1 MVNTVQDGIMAIE
14 PTEIRPDV
22 LIYPASATTRD
33 RRILEC
39 VCFVE
44 RKNFSKVFLY
54 KSPEETPG
62 VQWIAADQIES
73 VLEST
78 ARLPARFANQI
89 YQAGEAGMGYYL
101 FTLAFPFFLRRT
113 YVVSGIVDFLYYPL
127 WFKPGDVRAVVGS
140 YGRARRRARPRP
152 MPEVNWCVF

>member
-1 MVNTVQDGIMAIE
+1 MAIE

-54 KSPEETPG
+54 RA
-62 VQWIAADQIES
+62 QR
-73 VLEST
+73 
-78 ARLPARFANQI
+78 RLPVF
-89 YQAGEAGMGYYL
+89 
-101 FTLAFPFFLRRT
+101 
-113 YVVSGIVDFLYYPL
+113 SGLL
-127 WFKPGDVRAVVGS
+127 QTK
-140 YGRARRRARPRP
+140 
-152 MPEVNWCVF
+152 